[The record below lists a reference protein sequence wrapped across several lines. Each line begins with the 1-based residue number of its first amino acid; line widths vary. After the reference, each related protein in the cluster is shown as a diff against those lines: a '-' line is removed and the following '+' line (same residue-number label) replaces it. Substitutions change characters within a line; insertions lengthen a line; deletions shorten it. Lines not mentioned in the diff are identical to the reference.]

1 MAGILKGSL
10 LHCRLQSSGTS
21 QQIVFCV
28 GLKLGVLC
36 VRFFFAASLFALL
49 PLYSVCGTS
58 MFLILY
64 PSISYKIVKEHELA
78 IVVMQNKPRLLHI
91 PERMGIKLPLV

>member
-1 MAGILKGSL
+1 M
-10 LHCRLQSSGTS
+10 S

-28 GLKLGVLC
+28 GLKLGTLC
-36 VRFFFAASLFALL
+36 VTFFAASLFASL

-58 MFLILY
+58 TFLILY
-64 PSISYKIVKEHELA
+64 PSISYKILKEHELA

-91 PERMGIKLPLV
+91 PELMGIKLPSV